1 MNKKHLLRGAWMLLL
16 LVCCTFNMQ
25 LFAQSTPAIPIDPQV
40 RIGHLDNGLTY
51 YIRHNEL
58 PAQRADFYIAQKVG
72 SIQEEPQQRGLA
84 HFLEHICFNGTT
96 HFPGDALKQYLERIG
111 VKFGE
116 NLNAYTSVDETV
128 YNINNV
134 PVQVEGAVDSSLLIL
149 HDWSNDLLLDPEE
162 IDKERGVI
170 NEEWR
175 TRNDASQR
183 LYEAIMPTVYAG
195 TKYED
200 CMPIGNMDVV
210 MNFPYQDLRDYYEKW
225 YRPDLQ
231 GIIVVGDVDV
241 DEVEVKIQTMFADI
255 PAQPDAA
262 ERVYFPVDDN
272 TAPIAAIATDKEQP
286 YLQFIYFHKLD
297 PTPRE
302 EKSEL
307 PYLVKCYVTQL
318 VSSMLSTRLGELL
331 QVADPPF
338 LGAECWIDDF
348 FLSQTKDAF
357 SGYAVCKE
365 EAPGVSIRALLREVE
380 RARRFG
386 FTQGEYDRARADLLR
401 QLESAYNERDKRKN
415 TEYVDEYVR
424 HFLDNEPIPG
434 VENEYNLMNGIA
446 PAIPLEALNQYLKE
460 SLTEG
465 NEVLVLF
472 APEKE
477 GLTLPT
483 EAELLQLLSEAK
495 AEELTPYVDQ
505 VSDEPL
511 MSELPEG
518 GEIVSETVDSRFGTT
533 ELTLSNGVKV
543 ILKPTDFKADEILMK
558 ASSFG
563 GSSILPDS
571 LLVDMGELGAVRTGG
586 LGNFSAVEL
595 DKVLAGKKA
604 SASYAVGEL
613 TQGVSGSCSP
623 KDFETMMQL
632 TYLTFTAPRRDD
644 EAFASYKN
652 RRIAALRNKE
662 MDPNTTLS
670 DSLVSTV
677 YMNHPRRLRVK
688 ADELERL
695 DYDNILSMYRQLY
708 QDASGFTFIFVG
720 NLDVESMKPL
730 VAAYLGAL
738 PSNHG
743 VAAFQDN
750 NIRLRKGEYK
760 NVFFKE
766 QETPKASNL
775 ILYHADTPYN
785 LKNTLLAS
793 FLSQIL
799 TIVYT
804 EKVREDEGGTYGVG
818 CAPQFSKYPIE
829 ECLLQIFFETAPE
842 KRDKLMEI
850 VYAQLQDFVQNG
862 PREEDLNKVKEFM
875 IKAHAESLKENSYWL
890 GCIDEYNYTGVDKL
904 TGYEEL
910 VGGITGEEIR
920 QFAER
925 LVMDSGNHIE
935 ISMISTPKE

>member
-1 MNKKHLLRGAWMLLL
+1 MNNKYLLRGLWMLFLSL
-16 LVCCTFNMQ
+16 CCGVMQ
-25 LFAQSTPAIPIDPQV
+25 LAAQQSPAIPVDPQV
-40 RIGHLDNGLTY
+40 RVGKLENGLTY

-58 PAQRADFYIAQKVG
+58 PARRADFYIAQKVG
-72 SIQEEPQQRGLA
+72 SIQEEPSQRGLA

-116 NLNAYTSVDETV
+116 NLNAYTSIDETV

-134 PVQVEGAVDSSLLIL
+134 PVDVEQAVDSCLLIL
-149 HDWSNDLLLDPEE
+149 HDWSHDLLLDPEE

-175 TRNDASQR
+175 YRRDASER
-183 LYEAIMPTVYAG
+183 LYETVMPKIYAG

-200 CMPIGNMDVV
+200 CMPIGSMDVV

-241 DEVEVKIQTMFADI
+241 DEVEAKIQTLFADI

-262 ERVYFPVDDN
+262 PRVYYPVDDN
-272 TAPIAAIATDKEQP
+272 EAPIAAIATDKEQP
-286 YLQFIYFHKLD
+286 YFQFSYLHKMD
-297 PTPRE
+297 ATPPE
-302 EKSEL
+302 QKTNL
-307 PYLVKCYVTQL
+307 LYLVKCYITQL
-318 VSSMLSTRLGELL
+318 ISSMLGTRLYELQ
-331 QVADPPF
+331 QVADTPF
-338 LGAECWIDDF
+338 MGTDCWIDHF
-348 FLSQTKDAF
+348 ELSQTKDAF
-357 SGYAVCKE
+357 TGIAFCKE
-365 EAPGVSIRALLREVE
+365 EALEAGIRTMLREVE

-424 HFLDNEPIPG
+424 HFLENEPIPG
-434 VENEYNLMNGIA
+434 AGNEYNLMQEIA
-446 PAIPLEALNQYLKE
+446 PSVPLESINQYLQE
-460 SLTEG
+460 SLGEG

-477 GLTLPT
+477 GLTLPD

-511 MSELPEG
+511 LPETPQG
-518 GEIVSETVDSRFGTT
+518 GEIVSDTTDSRFGTT

-543 ILKPTDFKADEILMK
+543 ILKPTDFKTDEILMK
-558 ASSFG
+558 ASSLG

-571 LLVDMGELGAVRTGG
+571 LLVDIHELGAVRFGG
-586 LGNFSAVEL
+586 LGNFSVVDL
-595 DKVLAGKKA
+595 DKALAGKKV
-604 SASYAVGEL
+604 SVNYYISDL
-613 TQGVSGSCSP
+613 LQGMNGNCSP

-632 TYLTFTAPRRDD
+632 TYLRFTAPRRDD
-644 EAFASYKN
+644 EAFASYRN
-652 RRIAALRNKE
+652 RRIAYLRNQE
-662 MDPNTTLS
+662 MDPSTTLG
-670 DSLVSTV
+670 DSIISTV
-677 YMNHPRRLRVK
+677 YMNHPRLLRVK
-688 ADELERL
+688 ADELEQL

-708 QDASGFTFIFVG
+708 EDASGFTFIFVG
-720 NLDVESMKPL
+720 NIDVESMKPL
-730 VAAYLGAL
+730 IAAYLGAL
-738 PSNHG
+738 PSTHSG
-743 VAAFQDN
+743 MTFRDN
-750 NIRLRKGEYK
+750 NQRKRTGECK
-760 NVFFKE
+760 NIFYKE

-775 ILYHADTPYN
+775 VYYYADTPYN
-785 LKNTLLAS
+785 LKNTLLGS
-793 FLSQIL
+793 VLSQIL

-818 CAPQFSKYPIE
+818 CNSMSVKYPLE
-829 ECLLQIFFETAPE
+829 QSNLQIFFETAPE

-850 VYAQLQDFVQNG
+850 VYAELGHLVEAG
-862 PREEDLNKVKEFM
+862 PRQEDLSKVKEFM
-875 IKAHAESLKENSYWL
+875 LKSHAESLKENSYWL
-890 GCIDEYNYTGVDKL
+890 NCIDEYCYTGMDKMD
-904 TGYEEL
+904 GFEAL
-910 VGGITGEEIR
+910 VNGITGEEIR
-920 QFAER
+920 QFAEA
-925 LVMDSGNHIE
+925 LLAAGNRIE
-935 ISMISTPKE
+935 LSMVSADKE